1 MRKAFPLLIV
11 LFLTAPVFG
20 QRLQP
25 YERLADT
32 VLQHQVIA
40 FLADDACKGR
50 ASGTEGCATAA
61 GYIVRQF
68 RDAGLNPLDWVY
80 TQSFRYRDSITLR
93 NVVGVLNATRPTDEY
108 IVIMAHYDHL
118 GELGGTIYNGAD
130 DNASGVAALI
140 SLARMF
146 KALQNDGLGPQ
157 KNLVFVALDG
167 KELDSA
173 GSRYLADNLNIPR
186 KKVTCVLNI
195 DIFGSDLVPV
205 WRNRYYLIALGEESL
220 PYRYQG
226 FLQGICTRPGSKM
239 DLDLSFY
246 GSRDFTRMM
255 YRSGDHAVFAER
267 GYPAL
272 FLTSGFHEHT
282 YKATDDPQI
291 INYAVL
297 QRRTVVLFHFIN
309 ALCQ

>member
-146 KALQNDGLGPQ
+146 KALQNDGIGPQ

-255 YRSGDHAVFAER
+255 YRSGDHSVFAER

>member
-1 MRKAFPLLIV
+1 MRKLLSLFIL
-11 LFLTAPVFG
+11 LFLAAPLSG
-20 QRLQP
+20 QRLKP

-32 VLQHQVIA
+32 VLQKQVIA
-40 FLADDACKGR
+40 YLADDACKGR
-50 ASGTEGCATAA
+50 ASGTEGNAEAA
-61 GYIVRQF
+61 RYIVNQF
-68 RDAGLNPLDWVY
+68 REAGLNPRGWVY

-93 NVVGVLNATRPTDEY
+93 NIVGVLNATRPTDDY

-146 KALQNDGLGPQ
+146 KALQGDGIGPR
-157 KNLVFVALDG
+157 KNLIFAALDG
-167 KELDSA
+167 KEQESA
-173 GSRYLADNLNIPR
+173 GSRYLADHLGIPR
-186 KKVTCVLNI
+186 QKVTCVLNI

-205 WRNRYYLIALGEESL
+205 WRNRYYLIALGEETL
-220 PYRYQG
+220 PSRYQG
-226 FLQGICTRPGSKM
+226 FLQGICTRPGTKM

-267 GYPAL
+267 GYPTL

-282 YKATDDPQI
+282 YKATDDPKI
-291 INYAVL
+291 INHAVL

>member
-1 MRKAFPLLIV
+1 MRKALPLLIAL
-11 LFLTAPVFG
+11 LFAVPLFG

-32 VLQHQVIA
+32 LLQRRVIA

-50 ASGTEGCATAA
+50 ASGTVGCAMAA
-61 GYIVRQF
+61 DFIVQQF
-68 RDAGLNPLDWVY
+68 RESGLNPRDWVY

-93 NVVGVLNATRPTDEY
+93 NIVGVLNATEPSDEY
-108 IVIMAHYDHL
+108 ILITAHYDHL

-146 KALQNDGLGPQ
+146 KGLQNDGIGPR
-157 KNLVFVALDG
+157 KNLIFVALDG

-173 GSRYLADNLNIPR
+173 GSHYLADNLNIPR
-186 KKVTCVLNI
+186 KKVSCVLNI

-220 PYRYQG
+220 PARYQG
-226 FLQGICTRPGSKM
+226 FLQGICTRPGCKM

-246 GSRDFTRMM
+246 GSRDFSRMM
-255 YRSGDHAVFAER
+255 YRSGDHSVFVER
-267 GYPAL
+267 GYPTL

-291 INYAVL
+291 INHAVL
-297 QRRTVVLFHFIN
+297 QRRTVVLFHLIN

>member
-146 KALQNDGLGPQ
+146 KALQNDGIGPQ

>member
-20 QRLQP
+20 QRLQS

-146 KALQNDGLGPQ
+146 KALQNDGIGPQ

-186 KKVTCVLNI
+186 KKATCVLNI